1 MNKHYPTKAR
11 TLSRFSIRKCSVG
24 TASFLIGTVAF
35 FGIHH
40 EAFAAENTQQP
51 VTVNQIQSQ
60 DKEDASSTQTETNND
75 SSSTDE
81 NAAKEAS
88 ASQPKDNANTQNE
101 NAQSPENQ
109 ESVSKTNQ
117 TEQESPEKASTES
130 EQSTNSSSTT
140 DSENATTENK
150 QPTNSTEKQPSTE
163 QQQTQSKKSPA
174 STSTEKEAT
183 DTQNVKEQPTN
194 TETTKDQNTE
204 NQNIENQTA
213 KEQNPNTQASSN
225 QNSTDQNTTPEEN
238 LANSNTPQTNT
249 TPSTQPVESSNTNTQ
264 SPSTESLRTTQSP
277 NTSSELKKVK
287 GTTKLRAVSKNEA
300 QPVAAGGSNVND
312 KVHATDISTSE
323 TYIEPNNS
331 GSYYLRSKFN
341 VDGQVKSGDYF
352 TVEMPK
358 TVNVYGDTRFDP
370 NHQEKIK
377 NADGQV
383 IALGDYDVQNHR
395 MTYTFTDAVNN
406 LTNISG
412 QFNLTQFMDRKVATD
427 SKVYP
432 LNYKVAGESLDTQ
445 INVNYGKYYNVGD
458 SNLKS
463 MITLEDPDKGD
474 YEQYIYVNPMKRTA
488 KGTVVALQ
496 SYQDDPAKSNG
507 QLDPK
512 NSKIQIFKVGPNDKL
527 NDSFGVEDSQYQD
540 VTNQF
545 NINYYKDGLAYINFG
560 NLNGARYI
568 VKVTSKE
575 KPDSKADLNLRS
587 TMYTQNQ
594 YNQYDRLTW
603 DNNILKSSSSGTA
616 DGSQAV
622 YSLGDKVWDDI
633 NKDGIQDSNEP
644 GIAGVK
650 VTLKDSNGNVIDTT
664 ETNANGKYSFDNL
677 QNGNYK
683 VSFETPADYTPTKSD
698 AGNDALDS
706 DGPVDA
712 MAIISDGNNLTV
724 DQGFYRTE
732 TPKYNVGDKVWEDS
746 NKDGIQ
752 DNNEPGI
759 ANVTV
764 TLKDADGNIIGTQVT
779 DENGKYLFKDV
790 AEGEYTID
798 FETPNGYTP
807 TLTGQGFLNT
817 DSNGT
822 TAKIL
827 VDADDYTID
836 SGFYKST
843 PDQPSPDNPD
853 NPDQP
858 SPDNPNN
865 PDQPS
870 PNQPD
875 NPNQPSPNEP
885 NQPGNPDQPSPNE
898 PNQPGNPDQ
907 PSPNEPNQ
915 PGNPDQPSPNVPS
928 QPGNPDQPSPNVPS
942 QPGNPD
948 QPSPNVPSQPGN
960 PDQPSPNVPSQPGNP
975 DQPSSNM
982 PNEPGNPDQ
991 PSSNMPNEP
1000 GMPGQ
1005 HETSQSNASNHEAMT
1020 EQQKSKAL
1028 PKSGQTSSNQGTLFG
1043 TLLAG
1048 LGSLFLLRK
1057 RRHRQDK

>member
-51 VTVNQIQSQ
+51 VTVNQLQSP
-60 DKEDASSTQTETNND
+60 DNEDASSTQHETNND
-75 SSSTDE
+75 SPSADE
-81 NAAKEAS
+81 NATKEAS

-101 NAQSPENQ
+101 NVQSPENQ
-109 ESVSKTNQ
+109 ESVTNTNQ
-117 TEQESPEKASTES
+117 AEQQSPEKASTES
-130 EQSTNSSSTT
+130 EQPTNSSSTT
-140 DSENATTENK
+140 NSANATTENN

-163 QQQTQSKKSPA
+163 QQQTQSKASPD
-174 STSTEKEAT
+174 STSTEKETT
-183 DTQNVKEQPTN
+183 DTQNVNEQPTN
-194 TETTKDQNTE
+194 TQTTKD
-204 NQNIENQTA
+204 
-213 KEQNPNTQASSN
+213 
-225 QNSTDQNTTPEEN
+225 QNSTDQNNAPEEN
-238 LANSNTPQTNT
+238 LSNSSTPQKDT
-249 TPSTQPVESSNTNTQ
+249 TPSPQSVESSDTNSQ
-264 SPSTESLRTTQSP
+264 NASTESVYATTSP
-277 NTSSELKKVK
+277 TTSSELKKVK

-312 KVHATDISTSE
+312 KVKATDISTSE

-331 GSYYLRSKFN
+331 GSYYLRSKFSI
-341 VDGQVKSGDYF
+341 DGQVKSGDYF
-352 TVEMPK
+352 TVEMPN
-358 TVNVYGDTRFDP
+358 TVNVFGDTRFNP
-370 NHQEKIK
+370 KHQEKIK

-432 LNYKVAGESLDTQ
+432 LNYKVADESLDTQ
-445 INVNYGKYYNVGD
+445 ITVNYGQYYYVGD

-474 YEQYIYVNPMKRTA
+474 YEQYIYINPLQRKA
-488 KGTVVALQ
+488 NGTVVALQ

-507 QLDPK
+507 QLDPQ

-545 NINYYKDGLAYINFG
+545 KVYYYDNGKAYINFDD
-560 NLNGARYI
+560 LNGARYI
-568 VKVTSKE
+568 IKVTSKE

-587 TMYTQNQ
+587 SMYTQNQ
-594 YNQYDRLTW
+594 YRQYDRLTW

-622 YSLGDKVWDDI
+622 YSLGDKVWEDS
-633 NKDGIQDSNEP
+633 NKNGIQDNDEL
-644 GIAGVK
+644 GIPGVK
-650 VTLKDSNGNVIDTT
+650 VTLKDSNGTVIETT

-677 QNGNYK
+677 PNGTYK
-683 VSFETPADYTPTKSD
+683 VDFETPNNYSPTTPNV
-698 AGNDALDS
+698 GNDALDS
-706 DGPVDA
+706 DGPADA
-712 MAIISDGNNLTV
+712 LAIISDGNNLTV

-732 TPKYNVGDKVWEDS
+732 KPKYNVGDKVWEDT

-752 DNNEPGI
+752 DDNEPGI

-764 TLKDADGNIIGTQVT
+764 TLKDADGNIIGTEVT

-790 AEGEYTID
+790 TEGEYTID

-807 TLTGQGFLNT
+807 TITGQGFLNS

-827 VDADDYTID
+827 VDDNDLTID
-836 SGFYKST
+836 SGFYKVI
-843 PDQPSPDNPD
+843 PDEPDNPG

-858 SPDNPNN
+858 SPDEPDQPGNPDQPSPDEPGQPGNPDQPSPDEPGQPGNPDQPSPDEPDQQGNPDQPSPNEPNDPGN

-875 NPNQPSPNEP
+875 NPDQPSPNQPNDPGNPDQPLPNEPNDPGNPDQPLPNEP
-885 NQPGNPDQPSPNE
+885 NQPGNPNQPSP
-898 PNQPGNPDQ
+898 
-907 PSPNEPNQ
+907 
-915 PGNPDQPSPNVPS
+915 
-928 QPGNPDQPSPNVPS
+928 
-942 QPGNPD
+942 
-948 QPSPNVPSQPGN
+948 
-960 PDQPSPNVPSQPGNP
+960 
-975 DQPSSNM
+975 
-982 PNEPGNPDQ
+982 
-991 PSSNMPNEP
+991 NMPNEP

-1005 HETSQSNASNHEAMT
+1005 HETTLSPAQHMTQSNASNHEGMN

-1028 PKSGQTSSNQGTLFG
+1028 PKSGQTSSNQGMLFG

>member
-1 MNKHYPTKAR
+1 M
-11 TLSRFSIRKCSVG
+11 
-24 TASFLIGTVAF
+24 
-35 FGIHH
+35 
-40 EAFAAENTQQP
+40 
-51 VTVNQIQSQ
+51 
-60 DKEDASSTQTETNND
+60 
-75 SSSTDE
+75 
-81 NAAKEAS
+81 
-88 ASQPKDNANTQNE
+88 
-101 NAQSPENQ
+101 
-109 ESVSKTNQ
+109 
-117 TEQESPEKASTES
+117 
-130 EQSTNSSSTT
+130 
-140 DSENATTENK
+140 
-150 QPTNSTEKQPSTE
+150 
-163 QQQTQSKKSPA
+163 
-174 STSTEKEAT
+174 
-183 DTQNVKEQPTN
+183 
-194 TETTKDQNTE
+194 
-204 NQNIENQTA
+204 
-213 KEQNPNTQASSN
+213 
-225 QNSTDQNTTPEEN
+225 
-238 LANSNTPQTNT
+238 
-249 TPSTQPVESSNTNTQ
+249 
-264 SPSTESLRTTQSP
+264 
-277 NTSSELKKVK
+277 
-287 GTTKLRAVSKNEA
+287 RAVSTNEA
-300 QPVAAGGSNVND
+300 QPVASGGSNVND
-312 KVHATDISTSE
+312 KINATDISTSE

-352 TVEMPK
+352 TVEMPN

-445 INVNYGKYYNVGD
+445 ITVNYGKYYNVGD

-463 MITLEDPDKGD
+463 MITLEDPKTGD
-474 YEQYIYVNPMKRTA
+474 YEQYIYVNPLQRKA
-488 KGTVVALQ
+488 NGTVVALQ

-507 QLDPK
+507 QLDPQ

-545 NINYYKDGLAYINFG
+545 KVYYYDNGKAYINFG
-560 NLNGARYI
+560 DLNGARYI
-568 VKVTSKE
+568 IKVTSKE

-587 TMYTQNQ
+587 SMYTQNQ
-594 YNQYDRLTW
+594 YRQYDRLTW

-622 YSLGDKVWDDI
+622 YSLGDKVWEDS
-633 NKDGIQDSNEP
+633 NKNGIQDNDEL
-644 GIAGVK
+644 GIPGVK
-650 VTLKDSNGNVIDTT
+650 VTLKDSNGTVIETT

-677 QNGNYK
+677 PNGTYK
-683 VSFETPADYTPTKSD
+683 VDFETPNNYSPTTPNV
-698 AGNDALDS
+698 GNDALDS
-706 DGPVDA
+706 DGPADA
-712 MAIISDGNNLTV
+712 LAIISDGNNLTV

-732 TPKYNVGDKVWEDS
+732 KPKYNVGDKVWEDT

-752 DNNEPGI
+752 DDNEPGI

-764 TLKDADGNIIGTQVT
+764 TLKDADGNIIGTEVT

-790 AEGEYTID
+790 TEGEYTID

-807 TLTGQGFLNT
+807 TITGQGFLNN

-827 VDADDYTID
+827 VDDNDLTID
-836 SGFYKST
+836 SGFYKVIPDE
-843 PDQPSPDNPD
+843 PDQPG

-858 SPDNPNN
+858 SPDEPDQPGN

-870 PNQPD
+870 PDEPD
-875 NPNQPSPNEP
+875 
-885 NQPGNPDQPSPNE
+885 QPGNPDQPSPNE

-907 PSPNEPNQ
+907 PSPNEPNDPGNPDQPAPNEPNQ
-915 PGNPDQPSPNVPS
+915 PGNPDQPSPNEPN
-928 QPGNPDQPSPNVPS
+928 QPGNPDQPAPNEPN

-948 QPSPNVPSQPGN
+948 QPAP
-960 PDQPSPNVPSQPGNP
+960 
-975 DQPSSNM
+975 NM
-982 PNEPGNPDQ
+982 PNETGI
-991 PSSNMPNEP
+991 
-1000 GMPGQ
+1000 PGQ
-1005 HETSQSNASNHEAMT
+1005 HEMTPSPAQHMTQSNASNHEVMT

>member
-51 VTVNQIQSQ
+51 VTVNQLQSP
-60 DKEDASSTQTETNND
+60 DNEDASSTQPETNND
-75 SSSTDE
+75 SSLADE
-81 NAAKEAS
+81 NATKEAS

-101 NAQSPENQ
+101 NVQSPENQ
-109 ESVSKTNQ
+109 ESVSNTNQ
-117 TEQESPEKASTES
+117 AEQQSPEKASTES
-130 EQSTNSSSTT
+130 EQPTNSSSTT
-140 DSENATTENK
+140 NSANATTENN
-150 QPTNSTEKQPSTE
+150 QPTNSTEKQPLTE
-163 QQQTQSKKSPA
+163 QQQTQSKASPD
-174 STSTEKEAT
+174 STSTEKETT
-183 DTQNVKEQPTN
+183 DTQNVNEQPTN
-194 TETTKDQNTE
+194 TQTTKDQNSTV
-204 NQNIENQTA
+204 QNNA
-213 KEQNPNTQASSN
+213 
-225 QNSTDQNTTPEEN
+225 PEEN
-238 LANSNTPQTNT
+238 LSNSSTPQKNT
-249 TPSTQPVESSNTNTQ
+249 TTPTQPVESSNTNSQNT
-264 SPSTESLRTTQSP
+264 STESVYATTSP
-277 NTSSELKKVK
+277 TTSSELKKVK
-287 GTTKLRAVSKNEA
+287 GTTKLRAVSTNEA
-300 QPVAAGGSNVND
+300 QPVASGGSNVND
-312 KVHATDISTSE
+312 KINATDISTSE

-352 TVEMPK
+352 TVEMPN

-445 INVNYGKYYNVGD
+445 ITVNYGKYYNVGD

-463 MITLEDPDKGD
+463 MITLEDPKTGD
-474 YEQYIYVNPMKRTA
+474 YEQYIYVNPLQRKA
-488 KGTVVALQ
+488 NGTVVALQ

-507 QLDPK
+507 QLDPQ

-545 NINYYKDGLAYINFG
+545 KVYYYDNGKAYINFG
-560 NLNGARYI
+560 DLNGARYI
-568 VKVTSKE
+568 IKVTSKE

-587 TMYTQNQ
+587 SMYTQNQ
-594 YNQYDRLTW
+594 YRQYDRLTW

-622 YSLGDKVWDDI
+622 YSLGDKVWEDS
-633 NKDGIQDSNEP
+633 NKNGIQDNDEL
-644 GIAGVK
+644 GIPGVK
-650 VTLKDSNGNVIDTT
+650 VILKDSNGTVIETT

-677 QNGNYK
+677 PNGTYK
-683 VSFETPADYTPTKSD
+683 VDFETPNNYSPTTPNV
-698 AGNDALDS
+698 GNDALDS
-706 DGPVDA
+706 DGPADA
-712 MAIISDGNNLTV
+712 LAIISDGNNLTV

-732 TPKYNVGDKVWEDS
+732 QPKYNVGDKVWEDT

-752 DNNEPGI
+752 DDNEPGI

-764 TLKDADGNIIGTQVT
+764 TLKDADGNIIGTEVT

-790 AEGEYTID
+790 TEGEYTID

-807 TLTGQGFLNT
+807 TITGQGFLNN

-827 VDADDYTID
+827 VDDNDLTID
-836 SGFYKST
+836 SGFYKVI
-843 PDQPSPDNPD
+843 PDEPDNPG

-858 SPDNPNN
+858 SPDEPDQPSPNEPNDPGN

-870 PNQPD
+870 PNQPND
-875 NPNQPSPNEP
+875 PGNPDQPLPNEP
-885 NQPGNPDQPSPNE
+885 NDPGNPDQPSPNE

-915 PGNPDQPSPNVPS
+915 PGNPDQPLPNEPN
-928 QPGNPDQPSPNVPS
+928 QPGNPNQPSP
-942 QPGNPD
+942 
-948 QPSPNVPSQPGN
+948 
-960 PDQPSPNVPSQPGNP
+960 
-975 DQPSSNM
+975 
-982 PNEPGNPDQ
+982 
-991 PSSNMPNEP
+991 NMPNEP

-1005 HETSQSNASNHEAMT
+1005 HETTPSPAQHMTQSNASKHEGMN

-1028 PKSGQTSSNQGTLFG
+1028 PKSGQTSSNQGMLFG

>member
-51 VTVNQIQSQ
+51 VTVNQLQSP
-60 DKEDASSTQTETNND
+60 DNEDASSTQPETNND
-75 SSSTDE
+75 SSLADE
-81 NAAKEAS
+81 NATKEAS

-101 NAQSPENQ
+101 NVQSPENQ
-109 ESVSKTNQ
+109 ESVSNTNQ
-117 TEQESPEKASTES
+117 AEQQSPEKASTES
-130 EQSTNSSSTT
+130 EQPTNSSSTT
-140 DSENATTENK
+140 NSANATTENN
-150 QPTNSTEKQPSTE
+150 QPTNSTEKQPLTE
-163 QQQTQSKKSPA
+163 QQQTQSKASPD
-174 STSTEKEAT
+174 STSTEKETT
-183 DTQNVKEQPTN
+183 DTQNVNEQPTN
-194 TETTKDQNTE
+194 TQTTKDQNSTV
-204 NQNIENQTA
+204 QNNA
-213 KEQNPNTQASSN
+213 
-225 QNSTDQNTTPEEN
+225 PEEN
-238 LANSNTPQTNT
+238 LSNSSTPQKNT
-249 TPSTQPVESSNTNTQ
+249 TTPTQPVESSNTNSQNT
-264 SPSTESLRTTQSP
+264 STESVYATTSP
-277 NTSSELKKVK
+277 TTSSELKKVK
-287 GTTKLRAVSKNEA
+287 GTTKLRAVSTNEA
-300 QPVAAGGSNVND
+300 QPVASGGSNVND
-312 KVHATDISTSE
+312 KINATDISTSE

-352 TVEMPK
+352 TVEMPN

-445 INVNYGKYYNVGD
+445 ITVNYGKYYNVGD

-463 MITLEDPDKGD
+463 MITLEDPKTGD
-474 YEQYIYVNPMKRTA
+474 YEQYIYVNPLQRKA
-488 KGTVVALQ
+488 NGTVVALQ

-507 QLDPK
+507 QLDPQ

-545 NINYYKDGLAYINFG
+545 KVYYYDNGKAYINFG
-560 NLNGARYI
+560 DLNGARYI
-568 VKVTSKE
+568 IKVTSKE

-587 TMYTQNQ
+587 SMYTQNQ
-594 YNQYDRLTW
+594 YRQYDRLTW

-622 YSLGDKVWDDI
+622 YSLGDKVWEDS
-633 NKDGIQDSNEP
+633 NKNGIQDNDEL
-644 GIAGVK
+644 GIPGVK
-650 VTLKDSNGNVIDTT
+650 VILKDSNGTVIETT

-677 QNGNYK
+677 PNGTYK
-683 VSFETPADYTPTKSD
+683 VDFETPNNYSPTTPNV
-698 AGNDALDS
+698 GNDALDS
-706 DGPVDA
+706 DGPADA
-712 MAIISDGNNLTV
+712 LAIISDGNNLTV

-732 TPKYNVGDKVWEDS
+732 QPKYNVGDKVWEDT

-752 DNNEPGI
+752 DDNEPGI

-764 TLKDADGNIIGTQVT
+764 TLKDADGNIIGTEVT

-790 AEGEYTID
+790 TEGEYTID

-807 TLTGQGFLNT
+807 TITGQGFLNN

-827 VDADDYTID
+827 VDDNDLTID
-836 SGFYKST
+836 SGFYKVI
-843 PDQPSPDNPD
+843 PDEPDNPG

-858 SPDNPNN
+858 SPDEPDQPGNPDQPSPDEPDQPGNPDQPSPNEPNDPGNPDQPSPNEPNDPGN

-875 NPNQPSPNEP
+875 NPDQPSPNEPNDPGNPDQPSPNQPNDPGNPDQPSPNQP

-898 PNQPGNPDQ
+898 PNQPGNPNQ
-907 PSPNEPNQ
+907 PSP
-915 PGNPDQPSPNVPS
+915 
-928 QPGNPDQPSPNVPS
+928 
-942 QPGNPD
+942 
-948 QPSPNVPSQPGN
+948 
-960 PDQPSPNVPSQPGNP
+960 
-975 DQPSSNM
+975 
-982 PNEPGNPDQ
+982 
-991 PSSNMPNEP
+991 NMPNEP

-1005 HETSQSNASNHEAMT
+1005 HETTPSLAQHMTQSNASNHNAMN

-1028 PKSGQTSSNQGTLFG
+1028 PKSGQTSSNQGMLFG

>member
-51 VTVNQIQSQ
+51 VTVNQLQSP
-60 DKEDASSTQTETNND
+60 DNEDASSTQPETNND
-75 SSSTDE
+75 SSLADE
-81 NAAKEAS
+81 NATKEAS

-101 NAQSPENQ
+101 NVQSPENQ
-109 ESVSKTNQ
+109 ESVSNTNQ
-117 TEQESPEKASTES
+117 AEQQSPEKASTES
-130 EQSTNSSSTT
+130 EQPTNSSSTT
-140 DSENATTENK
+140 NSANATTENN
-150 QPTNSTEKQPSTE
+150 QPTNSTEKQPLTE
-163 QQQTQSKKSPA
+163 QQQTQSKASPD
-174 STSTEKEAT
+174 STSTEKETT
-183 DTQNVKEQPTN
+183 DTQNVNEQPTN
-194 TETTKDQNTE
+194 TQTTKDQNSTV
-204 NQNIENQTA
+204 QNNA
-213 KEQNPNTQASSN
+213 
-225 QNSTDQNTTPEEN
+225 PEEN
-238 LANSNTPQTNT
+238 LSNSSTPQKNT
-249 TPSTQPVESSNTNTQ
+249 TTPTQPVESSNTNSQNT
-264 SPSTESLRTTQSP
+264 STESVYATTSP
-277 NTSSELKKVK
+277 TTSSELKKVK
-287 GTTKLRAVSKNEA
+287 GTTKLRAVSTNEA
-300 QPVAAGGSNVND
+300 QPVASGGSNVND
-312 KVHATDISTSE
+312 KINATDISTSE

-352 TVEMPK
+352 TVEMPN

-445 INVNYGKYYNVGD
+445 ITVNYGKYYNVGD

-463 MITLEDPDKGD
+463 MITLEDPKTGD
-474 YEQYIYVNPMKRTA
+474 YEQYIYVNPLQRKA
-488 KGTVVALQ
+488 NGTVVALQ

-507 QLDPK
+507 QLDPQ

-545 NINYYKDGLAYINFG
+545 KVYYYDNGKAYINFG
-560 NLNGARYI
+560 DLNGARYI
-568 VKVTSKE
+568 IKVTSKE

-587 TMYTQNQ
+587 SMYTQNQ
-594 YNQYDRLTW
+594 YRQYDRLTW

-622 YSLGDKVWDDI
+622 YSLGDKVWEDS
-633 NKDGIQDSNEP
+633 NKNGIQDNDEL
-644 GIAGVK
+644 GIPGVK
-650 VTLKDSNGNVIDTT
+650 VILKDSNGTVIETT

-677 QNGNYK
+677 PNGTYK
-683 VSFETPADYTPTKSD
+683 VDFETPNNYSPTTPNV
-698 AGNDALDS
+698 GNDALDS
-706 DGPVDA
+706 DGPADA
-712 MAIISDGNNLTV
+712 LAIISDGNNLTV

-732 TPKYNVGDKVWEDS
+732 QPKYNVGDKVWEDT

-752 DNNEPGI
+752 DDNEPGI

-764 TLKDADGNIIGTQVT
+764 TLKDADGNIIGTEVT
-779 DENGKYLFKDV
+779 DENSKYLFKDV
-790 AEGEYTID
+790 TEGEYTID

-807 TLTGQGFLNT
+807 TITGQGFLNN

-827 VDADDYTID
+827 VDDNDLTID
-836 SGFYKST
+836 SGFYKVI
-843 PDQPSPDNPD
+843 PDEPDNPG

-858 SPDNPNN
+858 SPDEPDQPSPNEPNDPGN

-870 PNQPD
+870 PNQPND
-875 NPNQPSPNEP
+875 PGNPDQPLPNEP
-885 NQPGNPDQPSPNE
+885 NDPGNPDQPSPNE

-915 PGNPDQPSPNVPS
+915 PGNPDQPLPNEPN
-928 QPGNPDQPSPNVPS
+928 QPGNPNQPSP
-942 QPGNPD
+942 
-948 QPSPNVPSQPGN
+948 
-960 PDQPSPNVPSQPGNP
+960 
-975 DQPSSNM
+975 
-982 PNEPGNPDQ
+982 
-991 PSSNMPNEP
+991 NMPNEP

-1005 HETSQSNASNHEAMT
+1005 HETTPSPAQHMTQSNASKHEGMN

-1028 PKSGQTSSNQGTLFG
+1028 PKSGQTSSNQGMLFG

>member
-1 MNKHYPTKAR
+1 MNKHYLTKAR

-51 VTVNQIQSQ
+51 VTVNQLQSP
-60 DKEDASSTQTETNND
+60 DNEDASSTQPETNND
-75 SSSTDE
+75 SPSADE
-81 NAAKEAS
+81 NATKEAS

-101 NAQSPENQ
+101 NVQSPENQ
-109 ESVSKTNQ
+109 ESVSNTNQ
-117 TEQESPEKASTES
+117 AEQQSPEKASTES
-130 EQSTNSSSTT
+130 EQPTNSSSTT
-140 DSENATTENK
+140 NSANATTENN

-163 QQQTQSKKSPA
+163 QQQTQSKASQD
-174 STSTEKEAT
+174 STSTEKETT
-183 DTQNVKEQPTN
+183 DTQNVNEQPTN
-194 TETTKDQNTE
+194 TQTTKD
-204 NQNIENQTA
+204 
-213 KEQNPNTQASSN
+213 
-225 QNSTDQNTTPEEN
+225 QNSTDQNNAPEEN
-238 LANSNTPQTNT
+238 LSNSSTPQKNT
-249 TPSTQPVESSNTNTQ
+249 TTPTQPVESSNTNSQNT
-264 SPSTESLRTTQSP
+264 STESVYATTSP
-277 NTSSELKKVK
+277 TTSSELKKVK
-287 GTTKLRAVSKNEA
+287 GTTKLRAVSTNEA
-300 QPVAAGGSNVND
+300 QPVASGGSNVND
-312 KVHATDISTSE
+312 KINATDISTSE

-352 TVEMPK
+352 TVEMPN

-370 NHQEKIK
+370 KHQEKIK

-432 LNYKVAGESLDTQ
+432 LNYKIAGESLDTQ
-445 INVNYGKYYNVGD
+445 ITVNYGKYYNVGD

-463 MITLEDPDKGD
+463 MITLEDPNKGD
-474 YEQYIYVNPMKRTA
+474 YEQYIYVNPLQRKA
-488 KGTVVALQ
+488 NGTVVALQ

-507 QLDPK
+507 QLDPQ

-545 NINYYKDGLAYINFG
+545 KVYYYDNGKAYINFG
-560 NLNGARYI
+560 DLNGARYI
-568 VKVTSKE
+568 IKVISKE

-587 TMYTQNQ
+587 SMYTQNQ
-594 YNQYDRLTW
+594 YRQYDRLTW

-622 YSLGDKVWDDI
+622 YSLGDKVWEDS
-633 NKDGIQDSNEP
+633 NKNGIQDNDEL
-644 GIAGVK
+644 GIPGVK
-650 VTLKDSNGNVIDTT
+650 VTLKDSNGTVIETT

-677 QNGNYK
+677 PNGTYK
-683 VSFETPADYTPTKSD
+683 VDFETPNNYSPTTPNV
-698 AGNDALDS
+698 GNDALDS
-706 DGPVDA
+706 DGPADA
-712 MAIISDGNNLTV
+712 LAIISDGNNLTV

-732 TPKYNVGDKVWEDS
+732 KPKYNVGDKVWEDT

-752 DNNEPGI
+752 DDNEPGI

-764 TLKDADGNIIGTQVT
+764 TLKDADGNIIGTEVT

-790 AEGEYTID
+790 TEGEYTID

-807 TLTGQGFLNT
+807 TITGQGFLNN

-827 VDADDYTID
+827 VDDNDLTID
-836 SGFYKST
+836 SGFYKVT
-843 PDQPSPDNPD
+843 PDEPDNPG

-858 SPDNPNN
+858 SPDE

-870 PNQPD
+870 PDEPDQPG
-875 NPNQPSPNEP
+875 NPDQPLPNEP
-885 NQPGNPDQPSPNE
+885 NQPGNPNQPSP
-898 PNQPGNPDQ
+898 
-907 PSPNEPNQ
+907 
-915 PGNPDQPSPNVPS
+915 
-928 QPGNPDQPSPNVPS
+928 
-942 QPGNPD
+942 
-948 QPSPNVPSQPGN
+948 
-960 PDQPSPNVPSQPGNP
+960 
-975 DQPSSNM
+975 
-982 PNEPGNPDQ
+982 
-991 PSSNMPNEP
+991 NMPNEP

-1005 HETSQSNASNHEAMT
+1005 HETIPSPAQHMTQSNASNHEGMN

-1028 PKSGQTSSNQGTLFG
+1028 PKSGQTSSNQGMLFG

>member
-51 VTVNQIQSQ
+51 VTVNQLQSP
-60 DKEDASSTQTETNND
+60 DNEDASSTQPETNND
-75 SSSTDE
+75 SSLADE
-81 NAAKEAS
+81 NATKEAS
-88 ASQPKDNANTQNE
+88 VSQPKDNANTQNE
-101 NAQSPENQ
+101 NVQSPENQ
-109 ESVSKTNQ
+109 ESVSNTNQ
-117 TEQESPEKASTES
+117 AEQQSPEKASTES
-130 EQSTNSSSTT
+130 VY
-140 DSENATTENK
+140 ATTS
-150 QPTNSTEKQPSTE
+150 PT
-163 QQQTQSKKSPA
+163 
-174 STSTEKEAT
+174 
-183 DTQNVKEQPTN
+183 
-194 TETTKDQNTE
+194 
-204 NQNIENQTA
+204 
-213 KEQNPNTQASSN
+213 
-225 QNSTDQNTTPEEN
+225 
-238 LANSNTPQTNT
+238 
-249 TPSTQPVESSNTNTQ
+249 
-264 SPSTESLRTTQSP
+264 
-277 NTSSELKKVK
+277 TSSELKKVK
-287 GTTKLRAVSKNEA
+287 GTTKLRAVSTNEA
-300 QPVAAGGSNVND
+300 QPVASGGSNVND
-312 KVHATDISTSE
+312 KINATDISTSE

-352 TVEMPK
+352 TVEMPN

-445 INVNYGKYYNVGD
+445 ITVNYGKYYNVGD

-463 MITLEDPDKGD
+463 MITLEDPKTGD
-474 YEQYIYVNPMKRTA
+474 YEQYIYVNPLQRKA
-488 KGTVVALQ
+488 NGTVVALQ

-507 QLDPK
+507 QLDPQ

-545 NINYYKDGLAYINFG
+545 KVYYYDNGKAYINFG
-560 NLNGARYI
+560 DLNGARYI
-568 VKVTSKE
+568 IKVTSKE

-587 TMYTQNQ
+587 SMYTQNQ
-594 YNQYDRLTW
+594 YRQYDRLTW

-622 YSLGDKVWDDI
+622 YSLGDKVWEDS
-633 NKDGIQDSNEP
+633 NKNGIQDNDEL
-644 GIAGVK
+644 GIPGVK
-650 VTLKDSNGNVIDTT
+650 VTLKDSNGTVIETT

-677 QNGNYK
+677 PNGTYK
-683 VSFETPADYTPTKSD
+683 VDFETPNNYSPTTPNV
-698 AGNDALDS
+698 GNDALDS
-706 DGPVDA
+706 DGPADA
-712 MAIISDGNNLTV
+712 LAIISDGNNLTV

-732 TPKYNVGDKVWEDS
+732 KPKYNVGDKVWEDT

-752 DNNEPGI
+752 DDNEPGI

-764 TLKDADGNIIGTQVT
+764 TLKDADGNIIGTEVT

-790 AEGEYTID
+790 TEGEYTID

-807 TLTGQGFLNT
+807 TITGQGFLNN

-827 VDADDYTID
+827 VDDNDLTID
-836 SGFYKST
+836 SGFYKVIPDE
-843 PDQPSPDNPD
+843 PDQPG

-858 SPDNPNN
+858 SPDEPDQPGN

-870 PNQPD
+870 PDEPD
-875 NPNQPSPNEP
+875 
-885 NQPGNPDQPSPNE
+885 QPGNPDQPSPNE

-907 PSPNEPNQ
+907 PSPNEPNDPGNPDQPAPNEPNQ
-915 PGNPDQPSPNVPS
+915 PGNPDQPSPNEPN
-928 QPGNPDQPSPNVPS
+928 QPGNPDQPAPNEPN

-948 QPSPNVPSQPGN
+948 QPAP
-960 PDQPSPNVPSQPGNP
+960 
-975 DQPSSNM
+975 NM
-982 PNEPGNPDQ
+982 PNETGI
-991 PSSNMPNEP
+991 
-1000 GMPGQ
+1000 PGQ
-1005 HETSQSNASNHEAMT
+1005 HEMTPSPAQHMTQSNASNHEVMT

>member
-1 MNKHYPTKAR
+1 MNKHYLTKAR

-51 VTVNQIQSQ
+51 VTVNQLQSP
-60 DKEDASSTQTETNND
+60 DNEDASSTQPETNND
-75 SSSTDE
+75 SPSADE
-81 NAAKEAS
+81 NATKEAS

-101 NAQSPENQ
+101 NVQSPENQ
-109 ESVSKTNQ
+109 ESVSNTNQ
-117 TEQESPEKASTES
+117 AEQQSPEKASTES
-130 EQSTNSSSTT
+130 EQPTNSSSTT
-140 DSENATTENK
+140 NSANATTENN

-163 QQQTQSKKSPA
+163 QQQTQSKASQD
-174 STSTEKEAT
+174 STSTEKETT
-183 DTQNVKEQPTN
+183 DTQNVNEQPTN
-194 TETTKDQNTE
+194 TQTTKD
-204 NQNIENQTA
+204 
-213 KEQNPNTQASSN
+213 
-225 QNSTDQNTTPEEN
+225 QNSTDQNNAPEEN
-238 LANSNTPQTNT
+238 LSNSSTPQKNT
-249 TPSTQPVESSNTNTQ
+249 TTPTQPVESSNTNSQNT
-264 SPSTESLRTTQSP
+264 STESVYATTSP
-277 NTSSELKKVK
+277 TTSSELKKVK
-287 GTTKLRAVSKNEA
+287 GTTKLRAVSTNEA
-300 QPVAAGGSNVND
+300 QPVASGGSNVND
-312 KVHATDISTSE
+312 KINATDISTSE

-352 TVEMPK
+352 TVEMPN

-370 NHQEKIK
+370 KHQEKIK

-445 INVNYGKYYNVGD
+445 ITVNYGKYYNVGD

-463 MITLEDPDKGD
+463 MITLEDPNKGD
-474 YEQYIYVNPMKRTA
+474 YEQYIYVNPLQRKA
-488 KGTVVALQ
+488 NGTVVALQ

-507 QLDPK
+507 QLDPQ

-545 NINYYKDGLAYINFG
+545 KVYYYDNGKAYINFG
-560 NLNGARYI
+560 DLNGARYI
-568 VKVTSKE
+568 IKVTSKE

-587 TMYTQNQ
+587 SMYTQNQ
-594 YNQYDRLTW
+594 YRQYDRLTW

-622 YSLGDKVWDDI
+622 YSLGDKVWEDT
-633 NKDGIQDSNEP
+633 NKDGIQD
-644 GIAGVK
+644 
-650 VTLKDSNGNVIDTT
+650 D
-664 ETNANGKYSFDNL
+664 
-677 QNGNYK
+677 
-683 VSFETPADYTPTKSD
+683 
-698 AGNDALDS
+698 
-706 DGPVDA
+706 
-712 MAIISDGNNLTV
+712 
-724 DQGFYRTE
+724 
-732 TPKYNVGDKVWEDS
+732 
-746 NKDGIQ
+746 
-752 DNNEPGI
+752 NEPGI

-764 TLKDADGNIIGTQVT
+764 TLKDADGNIIGTEVT

-790 AEGEYTID
+790 TEGEYTID

-807 TLTGQGFLNT
+807 TITGQGFLNN

-827 VDADDYTID
+827 VDDNDLTID
-836 SGFYKST
+836 SGFYKVT
-843 PDQPSPDNPD
+843 PDEPDNPG

-858 SPDNPNN
+858 SPDEPDQPGNPDQPSPDEPDQPSPDEPDQPGNPDQPSPNEPNDPGN

-875 NPNQPSPNEP
+875 NPDQPSPNQPNEPGNPDQPLPNEP
-885 NQPGNPDQPSPNE
+885 NDPGNPDQPSPNE

-907 PSPNEPNQ
+907 PLPNEPNQ
-915 PGNPDQPSPNVPS
+915 PGNPNQPSP
-928 QPGNPDQPSPNVPS
+928 
-942 QPGNPD
+942 
-948 QPSPNVPSQPGN
+948 
-960 PDQPSPNVPSQPGNP
+960 
-975 DQPSSNM
+975 
-982 PNEPGNPDQ
+982 
-991 PSSNMPNEP
+991 NMPNEP

-1005 HETSQSNASNHEAMT
+1005 HETTPSPAQHMTQSNASNHEGMN

-1028 PKSGQTSSNQGTLFG
+1028 PKSGQTSSNQGMLFG

>member
-1 MNKHYPTKAR
+1 M
-11 TLSRFSIRKCSVG
+11 
-24 TASFLIGTVAF
+24 
-35 FGIHH
+35 
-40 EAFAAENTQQP
+40 
-51 VTVNQIQSQ
+51 
-60 DKEDASSTQTETNND
+60 
-75 SSSTDE
+75 
-81 NAAKEAS
+81 
-88 ASQPKDNANTQNE
+88 
-101 NAQSPENQ
+101 
-109 ESVSKTNQ
+109 
-117 TEQESPEKASTES
+117 
-130 EQSTNSSSTT
+130 
-140 DSENATTENK
+140 
-150 QPTNSTEKQPSTE
+150 
-163 QQQTQSKKSPA
+163 
-174 STSTEKEAT
+174 
-183 DTQNVKEQPTN
+183 
-194 TETTKDQNTE
+194 
-204 NQNIENQTA
+204 
-213 KEQNPNTQASSN
+213 
-225 QNSTDQNTTPEEN
+225 
-238 LANSNTPQTNT
+238 
-249 TPSTQPVESSNTNTQ
+249 
-264 SPSTESLRTTQSP
+264 
-277 NTSSELKKVK
+277 
-287 GTTKLRAVSKNEA
+287 
-300 QPVAAGGSNVND
+300 
-312 KVHATDISTSE
+312 
-323 TYIEPNNS
+323 
-331 GSYYLRSKFN
+331 
-341 VDGQVKSGDYF
+341 
-352 TVEMPK
+352 
-358 TVNVYGDTRFDP
+358 
-370 NHQEKIK
+370 
-377 NADGQV
+377 
-383 IALGDYDVQNHR
+383 
-395 MTYTFTDAVNN
+395 
-406 LTNISG
+406 
-412 QFNLTQFMDRKVATD
+412 
-427 SKVYP
+427 
-432 LNYKVAGESLDTQ
+432 
-445 INVNYGKYYNVGD
+445 
-458 SNLKS
+458 
-463 MITLEDPDKGD
+463 
-474 YEQYIYVNPMKRTA
+474 
-488 KGTVVALQ
+488 
-496 SYQDDPAKSNG
+496 
-507 QLDPK
+507 
-512 NSKIQIFKVGPNDKL
+512 
-527 NDSFGVEDSQYQD
+527 
-540 VTNQF
+540 
-545 NINYYKDGLAYINFG
+545 
-560 NLNGARYI
+560 
-568 VKVTSKE
+568 
-575 KPDSKADLNLRS
+575 
-587 TMYTQNQ
+587 
-594 YNQYDRLTW
+594 
-603 DNNILKSSSSGTA
+603 
-616 DGSQAV
+616 
-622 YSLGDKVWDDI
+622 
-633 NKDGIQDSNEP
+633 
-644 GIAGVK
+644 
-650 VTLKDSNGNVIDTT
+650 KDSNGNVIDTT

-858 SPDNPNN
+858 SP
-865 PDQPS
+865 
-870 PNQPD
+870 
-875 NPNQPSPNEP
+875 NEP

-898 PNQPGNPDQ
+898 PN
-907 PSPNEPNQ
+907 
-915 PGNPDQPSPNVPS
+915 
-928 QPGNPDQPSPNVPS
+928 

>member
-51 VTVNQIQSQ
+51 VTVNQLQSP
-60 DKEDASSTQTETNND
+60 DNEDASSTQHETNND
-75 SSSTDE
+75 SPSADE
-81 NAAKEAS
+81 NATKEAS

-101 NAQSPENQ
+101 NVQSPENQ
-109 ESVSKTNQ
+109 ESVTNTNQ
-117 TEQESPEKASTES
+117 AEQQSPEKASTES
-130 EQSTNSSSTT
+130 EQPTNSSSTT
-140 DSENATTENK
+140 NSANATTENN

-163 QQQTQSKKSPA
+163 QQQTQSKASPD
-174 STSTEKEAT
+174 STSTEKETT
-183 DTQNVKEQPTN
+183 DTQNVNEQPTN
-194 TETTKDQNTE
+194 TQTTKD
-204 NQNIENQTA
+204 
-213 KEQNPNTQASSN
+213 
-225 QNSTDQNTTPEEN
+225 QNSTDQNNAPEEN
-238 LANSNTPQTNT
+238 LSNSSTPQKDT
-249 TPSTQPVESSNTNTQ
+249 TPSPQSVESSDTNSQ
-264 SPSTESLRTTQSP
+264 NASTESVYATTSP
-277 NTSSELKKVK
+277 TTSSELKKVK

-312 KVHATDISTSE
+312 KVKATDISTSE

-331 GSYYLRSKFN
+331 GSYYLRSKFSI
-341 VDGQVKSGDYF
+341 DGQVKSGDYF
-352 TVEMPK
+352 TVEMPN
-358 TVNVYGDTRFDP
+358 TVNVFGDTRFNP
-370 NHQEKIK
+370 KHQEKIK

-432 LNYKVAGESLDTQ
+432 LNYKVADESLDTQ
-445 INVNYGKYYNVGD
+445 ITVNYGQYYYVGD

-474 YEQYIYVNPMKRTA
+474 YEQYIYINPLQRKA
-488 KGTVVALQ
+488 NGTVVALQ

-507 QLDPK
+507 QLDPQ

-545 NINYYKDGLAYINFG
+545 KVYYYDNGKAYINFG
-560 NLNGARYI
+560 DLNGARYI
-568 VKVTSKE
+568 IKVTSKE

-587 TMYTQNQ
+587 SMYTQNQ
-594 YNQYDRLTW
+594 YRQYDRLTW

-622 YSLGDKVWDDI
+622 YSLGDKVWEDS
-633 NKDGIQDSNEP
+633 NKNGIQDNDEL
-644 GIAGVK
+644 GIPGVK
-650 VTLKDSNGNVIDTT
+650 VTLKDSNGTVIETT

-677 QNGNYK
+677 PNGTYK
-683 VSFETPADYTPTKSD
+683 VDFETPNNYSPTTPNV
-698 AGNDALDS
+698 GNDALDS
-706 DGPVDA
+706 DGPADA
-712 MAIISDGNNLTV
+712 LAIISDGNNLTV

-732 TPKYNVGDKVWEDS
+732 KPKYNVGDKVWEDT

-752 DNNEPGI
+752 DDNEPGI

-764 TLKDADGNIIGTQVT
+764 TLKDADGNIIGTEVT

-790 AEGEYTID
+790 TEGEYTID

-807 TLTGQGFLNT
+807 TITGQGFLNS

-827 VDADDYTID
+827 VDDNDLTID
-836 SGFYKST
+836 SGFYKVI
-843 PDQPSPDNPD
+843 PDEPDNPG

-858 SPDNPNN
+858 SPDEPDQPGNPDQPSPDEPGQPGNPDQPSPDEPDQQGNPDQPSPNEPNDPGN

-875 NPNQPSPNEP
+875 NPDQPSPNQPNDPGNPDQPLPNEPNDPGNPDQPLPNEP
-885 NQPGNPDQPSPNE
+885 NQPGNPNQPSP
-898 PNQPGNPDQ
+898 
-907 PSPNEPNQ
+907 
-915 PGNPDQPSPNVPS
+915 
-928 QPGNPDQPSPNVPS
+928 
-942 QPGNPD
+942 
-948 QPSPNVPSQPGN
+948 
-960 PDQPSPNVPSQPGNP
+960 
-975 DQPSSNM
+975 
-982 PNEPGNPDQ
+982 
-991 PSSNMPNEP
+991 NMPNEP

-1005 HETSQSNASNHEAMT
+1005 HETTLSPAQHMTQSNASNHEGMN

-1028 PKSGQTSSNQGTLFG
+1028 PKSGQTSSNQGMLFG

>member
-1 MNKHYPTKAR
+1 MN
-11 TLSRFSIRKCSVG
+11 
-24 TASFLIGTVAF
+24 
-35 FGIHH
+35 
-40 EAFAAENTQQP
+40 
-51 VTVNQIQSQ
+51 
-60 DKEDASSTQTETNND
+60 
-75 SSSTDE
+75 
-81 NAAKEAS
+81 
-88 ASQPKDNANTQNE
+88 
-101 NAQSPENQ
+101 
-109 ESVSKTNQ
+109 
-117 TEQESPEKASTES
+117 
-130 EQSTNSSSTT
+130 
-140 DSENATTENK
+140 
-150 QPTNSTEKQPSTE
+150 
-163 QQQTQSKKSPA
+163 
-174 STSTEKEAT
+174 
-183 DTQNVKEQPTN
+183 EQPTN
-194 TETTKDQNTE
+194 TQTTKDQNSTV
-204 NQNIENQTA
+204 QNNA
-213 KEQNPNTQASSN
+213 
-225 QNSTDQNTTPEEN
+225 PEEN
-238 LANSNTPQTNT
+238 LSNSSTPQKNT
-249 TPSTQPVESSNTNTQ
+249 TTPTQPVESSNTNSQNT
-264 SPSTESLRTTQSP
+264 STESVYATTSP
-277 NTSSELKKVK
+277 TTSSELKKVK
-287 GTTKLRAVSKNEA
+287 GTTKLRAVSTNEA
-300 QPVAAGGSNVND
+300 QPVASGGSNVND
-312 KVHATDISTSE
+312 KINATDISTSE

-352 TVEMPK
+352 TVEMPN

-445 INVNYGKYYNVGD
+445 ITVNYGKYYNVGD

-463 MITLEDPDKGD
+463 MITLEDPKTGD
-474 YEQYIYVNPMKRTA
+474 YEQYIYVNPLQRKA
-488 KGTVVALQ
+488 NGTVVALQ

-507 QLDPK
+507 QLDPQ

-545 NINYYKDGLAYINFG
+545 KVYYYDNGKAYINFG
-560 NLNGARYI
+560 DLNGARYI
-568 VKVTSKE
+568 IKVTSKE

-587 TMYTQNQ
+587 SMYTQNQ
-594 YNQYDRLTW
+594 YRQYDRLTW

-622 YSLGDKVWDDI
+622 YSLGDKVWEDS
-633 NKDGIQDSNEP
+633 NKNGIQDNDEL
-644 GIAGVK
+644 GIPGVK
-650 VTLKDSNGNVIDTT
+650 VILKDSNGTVIETT

-677 QNGNYK
+677 PNGTYK
-683 VSFETPADYTPTKSD
+683 VDFETPNNYSPTTPNV
-698 AGNDALDS
+698 GNDALDS
-706 DGPVDA
+706 DGPADA
-712 MAIISDGNNLTV
+712 LAIISDGNNLTV

-732 TPKYNVGDKVWEDS
+732 QPKYNVGDKVWEDT

-752 DNNEPGI
+752 DDNEPGI

-764 TLKDADGNIIGTQVT
+764 TLKDADGNIIGTEVT

-790 AEGEYTID
+790 TEGEYTID

-807 TLTGQGFLNT
+807 TITGQGFLNN

-827 VDADDYTID
+827 VDDNDLTID
-836 SGFYKST
+836 SGFYKVI
-843 PDQPSPDNPD
+843 PDEPDNPG

-858 SPDNPNN
+858 SPDEPDQPGNPDQPSPDEPDQPGNPDQPSPNEPNDPGNPDQPSPNEPNDPGN

-870 PNQPD
+870 PNQPND
-875 NPNQPSPNEP
+875 PGNPDQPSPNQP

-898 PNQPGNPDQ
+898 PNQPGNPNQ
-907 PSPNEPNQ
+907 PSP
-915 PGNPDQPSPNVPS
+915 
-928 QPGNPDQPSPNVPS
+928 
-942 QPGNPD
+942 
-948 QPSPNVPSQPGN
+948 
-960 PDQPSPNVPSQPGNP
+960 
-975 DQPSSNM
+975 
-982 PNEPGNPDQ
+982 
-991 PSSNMPNEP
+991 NMPNEP

-1005 HETSQSNASNHEAMT
+1005 HETTPSLAQHMTQSNASNHNAMN

-1028 PKSGQTSSNQGTLFG
+1028 PKSGQTSSNQGMLFG